1 MHVEA
6 VVKFGGSLERLSQ
19 FLEICSNLGK
29 SLQGHKAIIVPGGG
43 RFADEVRSCDRQ
55 WDLTALTSHWMAIL
69 AMEQFGY
76 MLAEKIPHS
85 TVTYGER
92 DTLKAW
98 TSGNLPVFLPYGWLR
113 AQRSIPE
120 SWDITSDSL
129 SCYIAAAFDASRLIL
144 LKDAM
149 PEGCTKDLLGTTW
162 VDPMFT
168 RFLSRYDGEAWLCDG
183 KERLSLNKTVTCGG
197 RRCFRLK

>member
-29 SLQGHKAIIVPGGG
+29 SLQGHK
-43 RFADEVRSCDRQ
+43 
-55 WDLTALTSHWMAIL
+55 ALTSHWMAIL